1 VALAKDNEKGAIGDA
16 SLQEVKTAMTH
27 RAGSN
32 GEGPLL
38 KLTDVVTH
46 YGPIR
51 ILKGINIEVHKGEV
65 VSLLGGNASGK
76 TTTMKTILGLVKP
89 TSGTVFFD
97 GQSINNVSTGTIIS
111 RGISPVPE
119 ARRLFASM
127 TVRENLM
134 MGAYARRHDDVREI
148 DRTMEEVLEI
158 FPRVRER
165 LNQPG
170 GTLSGGEQ
178 QMVAVARALM
188 ARPKLILMDE
198 PSMGLAPA
206 LVERVYEVIAR
217 IKTQKTAMFIVEQNA
232 NMALSIADRGYV
244 LQNGSIVISDTAERL
259 LKSEKIR
266 SAYLGSGT

>member
-1 VALAKDNEKGAIGDA
+1 MPDA
-16 SLQEVKTAMTH
+16 SLQETAAPRDH
-27 RAGSN
+27 RVGSI
-32 GEGPLL
+32 GREALL
-38 KLTDVVTH
+38 KLTDVVTY

-51 ILKGINIEVHKGEV
+51 ILKGISIEVHEGEV

-89 TSGTVFFD
+89 TSGTVIFD
-97 GQSINNVSTGTIIS
+97 GQTINNLSTGRIVS
-111 RGISPVPE
+111 QGISAVPE
-119 ARRLFASM
+119 ARRLFGSM
-127 TVRENLM
+127 TVRENLI
-134 MGAYARRHDDVREI
+134 MGGYARRHDGAGEI
-148 DRTMEEVLEI
+148 DRIMEEVLEI

-198 PSMGLAPA
+198 PSMGLSPA
-206 LVERVYEVIAR
+206 LVETVYEVIAR
-217 IKTQKTAMFIVEQNA
+217 IKTQKTAMFIIEQNA

-244 LQNGSIVISDTAERL
+244 LQNGSIVISDTAEQL

-266 SAYLGSGT
+266 SAYLGGG